1 MKIIECRNLNKR
13 VGNFQFKDISF
24 DLEEGY
30 IMGVIG
36 VNGAGKSTLL
46 KALMGSI
53 SVPEQTEIW
62 IDGYSLRENPKE
74 AKQKLAFVLTD
85 CPFAM
90 ELTVQ
95 ENVQLFAPLY
105 DTWDEKKFE
114 QWINRFGLDGKKKIG
129 KLSKGQ
135 QMKFQL
141 AFALSYDARI
151 YFMDEPSA
159 NLDVEFREEF
169 YQIMREIVTDADKS
183 ILYVTQLVEELD
195 GLADYILW
203 MDQGRNLLCM
213 DMESL
218 QDRFQI
224 VTDTESGIEYLPK
237 KLLIGKKCRES
248 HNEALIDTWQGKLLF
263 PQSQRRAKVEEIMYY
278 FVENPSAI
286 QQFLLEPHEK
296 PQGQGRTHTT
306 QMGGG
311 IYV

>member
-1 MKIIECRNLNKR
+1 MKIVECRNLNKKL
-13 VGNFQFKDISF
+13 GNFQFHDVSF
-24 DLEEGY
+24 ELEEGY

-36 VNGAGKSTLL
+36 VNGSGKSTLL
-46 KALMGSI
+46 KALMGSVSI
-53 SVPEQTEIW
+53 PEQTEIW

-90 ELTVQ
+90 GLTAR

-105 DTWDEKKFE
+105 DTWNENRFTHWMQRFRLDEKM
-114 QWINRFGLDGKKKIG
+114 KIG

-169 YQIMREIVTDADKS
+169 YQIMREIVTDGDKS

-203 MDQGRNLLCM
+203 MDKGKSLLCM
-213 DMESL
+213 DMETL
-218 QDRFQI
+218 QERFQI
-224 VTDTESGIEYLPK
+224 VTDSECGIEYLPK
-237 KLLIGKKCRES
+237 KLIVGRKFRES
-248 HNEALIDTWQGKLLF
+248 HNEALIDTWKGKLLF
-263 PQSQRRAKVEEIMYY
+263 PQTQRRAKVEEIMYY
-278 FVENPSAI
+278 FMENPSSI
-286 QQFLLEPHEK
+286 QQFLLEQCENSRQQK
-296 PQGQGRTHTT
+296 GTGKSWI
-306 QMGGG
+306 GGG

>member
-13 VGNFQFKDISF
+13 IGNFQFDHISF
-24 DLEEGY
+24 ELEEGY

-46 KALMGSI
+46 KALMGSVSI
-53 SVPEQTEIW
+53 PKQTDIW
-62 IDGYSLRENPKE
+62 IDGISIRENPKD

-90 ELTVQ
+90 NLTVS
-95 ENVQLFAPLY
+95 ENMQLFAPLY
-105 DTWDEKKFE
+105 DTWDEKKFAHWMR
-114 QWINRFGLDGKKKIG
+114 QFGLDEKQRIG

-141 AFALSYDARI
+141 AFALSYEAKI

-169 YQIMREIVTDADKS
+169 YQIMREIVAEGDKS

-203 MDQGRNLLCM
+203 MDKGKNLLCM
-213 DMESL
+213 DMETL
-218 QDRFQI
+218 QERFQI
-224 VTDTESGIEYLPK
+224 VTDSECGIEYLPK
-237 KLLIGKKCRES
+237 KLIIGRKFRES
-248 HNEALIDTWQGKLLF
+248 HNEALIDTWKGKLLF
-263 PQSQRRAKVEEIMYY
+263 PQTQRRAKVEEIMYY
-278 FVENPSAI
+278 FVENPSAM
-286 QQFLLEPHEK
+286 QEFLLERIGN
-296 PQGQGRTHTT
+296 PQQQNGTSTSRL
-306 QMGGG
+306 GGG